1 MFFIDLNCF
10 AMVIYFSL
18 FIISKSVHVGVE
30 KDNDERKEEVE
41 EEPHVHHLHVG
52 SLRQVV
58 AYVDEHRSQ
67 HQHGSQVNSDNSL
80 VKRVF
85 YVRIDKLS
93 LISTQT
99 QLNFNLN
106 LG

>member
-18 FIISKSVHVGVE
+18 FIISKRVHVSVE

-41 EEPHVHHLHVG
+41 EEPHVHHLHVRG
-52 SLRQVV
+52 FGKIV
-58 AYVDEHRSQ
+58 AYVDKHRSQ
-67 HQHGSQVNSDNSL
+67 HQHGGQVHSNNSL

-85 YVRIDKLS
+85 
-93 LISTQT
+93 
-99 QLNFNLN
+99 
-106 LG
+106 

>member
-1 MFFIDLNCF
+1 
-10 AMVIYFSL
+10 MVIYFSL

-30 KDNDERKEEVE
+30 EDNDEGEEEVE
-41 EEPHVHHLHVG
+41 EEPHVHHLHVRG
-52 SLRQVV
+52 FGKVV
-58 AYVDEHRSQ
+58 AHVDEHRSQ
-67 HQHGSQVNSDNSL
+67 HQHGGQVHSDNSL

-85 YVRIDKLS
+85 YALIAQLS

-106 LG
+106 LGWE